1 MKPVNFQNNQSQMY
15 FYLNL
20 NNYFMRIKIIET
32 YNLFFLKIINY
43 ILIILIIIV
52 NNLYLVVKL
61 I

>member
-32 YNLFFLKIINY
+32 YNLFFFKNYKLYINY
-43 ILIILIIIV
+43 F
-52 NNLYLVVKL
+52 NNYC
-61 I
+61 